1 MCNQHVRVHVYI
13 YKKKAF
19 VYMIAY
25 KTTSLEAVQSTYI
38 QRRISAFDSSISCS
52 DRFHCIANS
61 YVKAT
66 LTAFHSDAT
75 AKKEKRRRD
84 KVTIYRPEQVSE

>member
-38 QRRISAFDSSISCS
+38 QRRISALDSSIPSS

-61 YVKAT
+61 HVKAT
-66 LTAFHSDAT
+66 LTDRLPLGTPPQKKESDAET
-75 AKKEKRRRD
+75 KLRFTGRNR
-84 KVTIYRPEQVSE
+84 